1 MHASVQECH
10 GVKSAMVYIK
20 VLYVSAGR
28 NQGASLQLCRVG
40 VQFACPLFTCFPA
53 LLGAT
58 LNSE

>member
-10 GVKSAMVYIK
+10 GVKSAVVYIN

-28 NQGASLQLCRVG
+28 NPGGSLQLCRVG
-40 VQFACPLFTCFPA
+40 VQVARPVFTYFPA

-58 LNSE
+58 LNFE